1 MKSLGLILESES
13 IMELCGDCR
22 IGVMTISD
30 NNIYYV
36 DKFCND
42 CFKFNTLFKIVP
54 LINQLRKSSE

>member
-1 MKSLGLILESES
+1 MKKGFQIIESTD